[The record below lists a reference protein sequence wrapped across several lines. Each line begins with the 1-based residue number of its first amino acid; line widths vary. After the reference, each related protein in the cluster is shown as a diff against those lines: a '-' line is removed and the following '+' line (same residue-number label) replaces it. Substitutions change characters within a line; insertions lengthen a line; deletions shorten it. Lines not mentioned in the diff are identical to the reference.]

1 MVKVIVHGF
10 YTTVLDLGRF
20 GFQQFGVPVS
30 GVMDSYSAKV
40 ANALLHNNEN
50 DAVLEITMSGSTLQ
64 FNCDTCICIAGA
76 DISPKLNNKL
86 VKLNSVLNIKK
97 GDIISFGKLKYGY
110 RCYLAVSGGFQ
121 TEIAMNSRS
130 MYKSITSRFV
140 LAKNDELAILEHDN
154 IIKKSNASIKINT
167 NHFGLNDIEVLKGPE
182 FELLTKKQQKQLLSN
197 KFTISK
203 DNNRM
208 AYQLVE
214 ILANNI
220 KPIITSL
227 VLPGTVQ
234 LTPSGKLIVLMRDC
248 QTTGG
253 YPRVLQLKEYSI
265 DALSQKLAG
274 KNIHFMLK
282 GKI

>member
-1 MVKVIVHGF
+1 MVKVIESGF
-10 YTTVLDLGRF
+10 YTAVQDLGRF
-20 GFQQFGVPVS
+20 GIQQFGVPVS

-50 DAVLEITMSGSTLQ
+50 DAVLEITMTGSRLQ

-86 VKLNSVLNIKK
+86 VKLYSVLNIKE
-97 GDIISFGKLKYGY
+97 GDILTFGKLKYGY

-121 TEIAMNSRS
+121 TEICMNSRS

-140 LAKNDELAILEHDN
+140 LAKNDELAILEHDD
-154 IIKKSNASIKINT
+154 IIEKSNASIKINT
-167 NHFGLNDIEVLKGPE
+167 NRFGLNDIEVFKGPE

-214 ILANNI
+214 ILENNI

-253 YPRVLQLKEYSI
+253 YPRVFQLKESSI
-265 DALSQKLAG
+265 DVLSQKLAG
-274 KNIHFMLK
+274 NNIHFVL
-282 GKI
+282 

>member
-1 MVKVIVHGF
+1 MVKIIEPGF
-10 YTTVLDLGRF
+10 CTTVQDLGRF

-50 DAVLEITMSGSTLQ
+50 DAVLEITMSRLTLQ

-86 VKLNSVLNIKK
+86 VKLNSILNIKE
-97 GDIISFGKLKYGY
+97 GDILSFGKLIYGY

-121 TEIAMNSRS
+121 TEIRMNSRS
-130 MYKSITSRFV
+130 MYKSITAQFV

-154 IIKKSNASIKINT
+154 IIEKSNASIKINT

-197 KFTISK
+197 KFTLSK

-214 ILANNI
+214 LLENNI

-274 KNIHFMLK
+274 NNIHFVLK
-282 GKI
+282 G

>member
-1 MVKVIVHGF
+1 LVKVIKPGF
-10 YTTVLDLGRF
+10 YTTVQDLGRF
-20 GFQQFGVPVS
+20 GFQQFGVSVS
-30 GVMDSYSAKV
+30 GVMDSYSAKI

-86 VKLNSVLNIKK
+86 VKLNSVLNIKE
-97 GDIISFGKLKYGY
+97 GDIISFGKLRYGY
-110 RCYLAVSGGFQ
+110 RCYLSVSGGFQ
-121 TEIAMNSRS
+121 AEITMNSRS

-140 LAKNDELAILEHDN
+140 LAKNDELAISEHDN
-154 IIKKSNASIKINT
+154 IIEKSNASIKINT

-214 ILANNI
+214 ILENNI